1 MPIKRISA
9 LSGRRFR
16 SSRLLQILLLLGFW
30 LLGELVCRGLRLPVP
45 GAIVG
50 LFLLIAL
57 LATGR
62 VSILTVRKGA
72 RWFIA
77 EMLLFFVPAV
87 LAVLDHRELLGMLGL
102 KILAVILL
110 GTLTVMVVT
119 AATIDICYR
128 FGAAR
133 GGEADVG
140 E

>member
-1 MPIKRISA
+1 MRLKRISA
-9 LSGRRFR
+9 AARRRLR

-30 LLGELVCRGLRLPVP
+30 LLGEVVSRTLKLPIP

-50 LFLLIAL
+50 LFILIAL
-57 LATGR
+57 LGSGR
-62 VSILTVRKGA
+62 VSILTVRRGA

-87 LAVLDHRELLGMLGL
+87 LAVLDHSELLGMLGL

-133 GGEADVG
+133 EGDADVA